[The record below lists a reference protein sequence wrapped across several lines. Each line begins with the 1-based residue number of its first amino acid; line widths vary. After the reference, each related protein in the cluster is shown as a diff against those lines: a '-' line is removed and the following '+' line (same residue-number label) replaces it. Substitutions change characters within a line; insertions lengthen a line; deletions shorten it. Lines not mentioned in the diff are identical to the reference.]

1 MNYTFK
7 ITDPK
12 AQIKW
17 MCYDVFI
24 TTDNKVVNQ
33 RFELLRE
40 RLNGGSYGFTV
51 NGRFRT
57 RAWIRRNC
65 ANVHG
70 CIEF

>member
-1 MNYTFK
+1 MNYPFK

-12 AQIKW
+12 NQIKW

-24 TTDNKVVNQ
+24 TTDNKVLNQ
-33 RFELLRE
+33 RFELLKE

-51 NGRFRT
+51 NKKFRT
-57 RAWIRRNC
+57 KTWIRRNC
-65 ANVHG
+65 INVHG